1 MGEEEKDNEN
11 KNRDQK
17 ACLSARSSWG
27 IVLKVGNLNKDI
39 FLLKMSH
46 D

>member
-1 MGEEEKDNEN
+1 MSEEEKDNEN

-27 IVLKVGNLNKDI
+27 IVLKVGNFNKDI
-39 FLLKMSH
+39 FFIENV
-46 D
+46 